1 MRRGGSTVGQSGHTV
16 APVVRAPASPAD
28 LLADLDTQLMLQV
41 RRGDREAAGQLI
53 RRNYE
58 RVSRYIGR
66 VVRDARVVE
75 DLTQEVFASVLS
87 HAAGYEPT
95 ARFTTWVYRVATNTA
110 LKFVQSRYERSRDRS
125 GESRLAETADRV
137 DTPDARL
144 TVDELK
150 TRVQRAIGELPPN
163 QRAAAILFEC
173 EGLSYEQIAGVLSV
187 SEDGVR
193 ALLQRAR
200 ATLREQ
206 LSDLLE

>member
-1 MRRGGSTVGQSGHTV
+1 MRRGGSAAGSSKHTV
-16 APVVRAPASPAD
+16 APLTRAPASPAE

-41 RRGDREAAGQLI
+41 RGGDREAAGQLI

-66 VVRDARVVE
+66 IVRDVRAVE

-87 HAAGYEPT
+87 HAAVYEPT

-110 LKFVQSRYERSRDRS
+110 LKFIQSPHVRGRDRA
-125 GESRLAETADRV
+125 GDARLAETADRV
-137 DTPDARL
+137 ETPDARL

-150 TRVQRAIGELPPN
+150 ARVQRAIGELPPN

-173 EGLSYEQIAGVLSV
+173 EGLSYEQIAGVLNV
-187 SEDGVR
+187 TEDGVR

-200 ATLREQ
+200 AALRAR